1 MSIRQGAFI
10 GEERLI
16 HAQMLK
22 GGRLLDK
29 RRLFVE
35 SGFLLDHL
43 QYYQFC
49 VLKRQRPCTYFTN
62 SHFNSIL
69 SS

>member
-29 RRLFVE
+29 RALFVE

-43 QYYQFC
+43 QYY
-49 VLKRQRPCTYFTN
+49 
-62 SHFNSIL
+62 
-69 SS
+69 